1 MSIIINIIL
10 LILVISILTFVHELG
25 HFLAAKLVGA
35 KVEDFSLGFG
45 PKIFTKRYK
54 GTTYNLRILPF
65 GGFVKILGDG
75 DPTTEKE
82 DERDKGNLKN
92 KTKLQQMFVML
103 AGVTMNILLA
113 ILFYIIFLS
122 SHNWRIP
129 INYEHI
135 DFHPVGAT
143 VVSERVSDLPYV
155 LKEDDSN
162 ASNAGMFQEGY
173 IVSVNNEGIESL
185 EHLKSIL
192 TDNKSQEVVIY
203 ACNDDDGCKDFS
215 VLVNNEGII
224 GIYTGINFQ
233 AYIDYSD
240 NKLISGVA
248 HSINILKLSGK
259 VLSSMFS
266 EAKKTGDYSELSNTV
281 SGPIGIYFVIN
292 YFRTLG
298 FVMFLGIIADLSL
311 SLAIFNLLPVPALD
325 GGRFMILLIESI
337 IRKDINPKLEK
348 IIINLSFVLLI
359 VLIVIVM
366 IKDIVNIEVLQ
377 NIFK

>member
-1 MSIIINIIL
+1 M
-10 LILVISILTFVHELG
+10 
-25 HFLAAKLVGA
+25 
-35 KVEDFSLGFG
+35 
-45 PKIFTKRYK
+45 
-54 GTTYNLRILPF
+54 
-65 GGFVKILGDG
+65 
-75 DPTTEKE
+75 
-82 DERDKGNLKN
+82 
-92 KTKLQQMFVML
+92 
-103 AGVTMNILLA
+103 
-113 ILFYIIFLS
+113 
-122 SHNWRIP
+122 
-129 INYEHI
+129 
-135 DFHPVGAT
+135 
-143 VVSERVSDLPYV
+143 SDLPYV

-173 IVSVNNEGIESL
+173 IVSVNNEEIESL

-192 TDNKSQEVVIY
+192 TDNKSQQVVIY

-233 AYIDYSD
+233 AYIDYSN
-240 NKLISGVA
+240 NKLISGAA
-248 HSINILKLSGK
+248 HSINILKLSGR

-359 VLIVIVM
+359 VLIVVVM
-366 IKDIVNIEVLQ
+366 IKDIVNIKVLQ